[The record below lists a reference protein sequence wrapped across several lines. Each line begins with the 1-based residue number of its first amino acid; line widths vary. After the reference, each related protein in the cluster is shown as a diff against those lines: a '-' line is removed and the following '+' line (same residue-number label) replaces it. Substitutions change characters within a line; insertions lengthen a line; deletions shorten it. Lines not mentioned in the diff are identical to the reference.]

1 MKIFTDAQTVRTQID
16 GFRGLPGRDG
26 RDGAD
31 GAPGK
36 NGYTP
41 QKGVDYFDGAP
52 GKDGQ
57 DGAQGEKGVD
67 GVSPVVTLARE
78 EDGVRIGVRDAE
90 GEKSAKV
97 YDGADGTHTSA
108 VLIADETIETEDGSA
123 IAAYVKELE
132 KRYRRVAAMMYMPDA
147 VGGAKYINIWNED
160 VEPIKSAHA
169 AKSVC
174 YISGTHKIVAFD
186 IETTG
191 VILDGRAGTG
201 ASTDNGYATSYMLV
215 NKLTRNDHIDAV
227 YAMKYITGFSICFAV
242 PSGTRV
248 VVYGWPYEGS
258 DEA

>member
-16 GFRGLPGRDG
+16 GFRGLPGRDGRDGEDG

-97 YDGADGTHTSA
+97 YDGANGEGGSGTWS
-108 VLIADETIETEDGSA
+108 LIINQRITEDC
-123 IAAYVKELE
+123 
-132 KRYRRVAAMMYMPDA
+132 VA
-147 VGGAKYINIWNED
+147 
-160 VEPIKSAHA
+160 
-169 AKSVC
+169 
-174 YISGTHKIVAFD
+174 VAFD
-186 IETTG
+186 TG
-191 VILDGRAGTG
+191 
-201 ASTDNGYATSYMLV
+201 DNGEVLTEYDDLIVFIDICANAGDFTSGGKVSTKAFGVGRRL
-215 NKLTRNDHIDAV
+215 
-227 YAMKYITGFSICFAV
+227 C
-242 PSGTRV
+242 
-248 VVYGWPYEGS
+248 
-258 DEA
+258 DEDIRTEAE